1 MTVVRSVSA
10 QDFTSTAIDEGLRE
24 ACGADPGRFCEWV
37 FDQTGNETL
46 SSLASWIVG
55 APLRILLI
63 VVIAFVV
70 ARVLR
75 RAIARFGERLTRE
88 DRTSTLQSLRRGR
101 AGRLLVDERDQQRA
115 AARAETLTSVLSSAS
130 GLVVWGIAGLLV
142 LAELGISLG
151 PLIAGAG
158 IVGIALGFGAQSIV
172 RDFLTGFFMLVEDQY
187 GVGDVVNLG
196 EVSGVVE
203 RVTLRT
209 TVLRDVTGNVW
220 HVPNGEIHR
229 ICNMSQIWSRAVLDV
244 DVAYDTDL
252 DLAQGVIQRVA
263 DELWQDEG
271 FTGGEIID
279 PPEVWGV
286 ENMGADGISI
296 RLVVK
301 TDPAEQWIVARELR
315 LRIKKAFDQAG
326 IEIPFP
332 QRTLWFNEDQRGAKP
347 DPATV
352 PVAPI
357 RRRAAD
363 EVLPDPEAR

>member
-1 MTVVRSVSA
+1 MAVA

-24 ACGADPGRFCEWV
+24 ACGADPGRLCEWV
-37 FDQTGNETL
+37 YDQTGNETL
-46 SSLASWIVG
+46 TSLASWIVG

-63 VVIAFVV
+63 VVIAFV
-70 ARVLR
+70 ASRLLR
-75 RAIARFGERLTRE
+75 RAIAHFGARITDSESPSALR
-88 DRTSTLQSLRRGR
+88 SLKQGR
-101 AGRLLVDERDQQRA
+101 AGRLLVDERDQQRS
-115 AARAETLTSVLSSAS
+115 AARAETLTSVLGSAS
-130 GLVVWGIAGLLV
+130 SLVVWTIAALLV
-142 LAELGISLG
+142 LGEVGISLG

-158 IVGIALGFGAQSIV
+158 IVGVALGFGAQSIV

-209 TVLRDVTGNVW
+209 TILRDVNGNVW

-229 ICNMSQIWSRAVLDV
+229 VCNMSQIWSRAVLDV

-252 DLAQGVIQRVA
+252 DLAQGVLQRVA
-263 DELWQDEG
+263 DELWQDES
-271 FTGGEIID
+271 FIGGDIID
-279 PPEVWGV
+279 PPEVWGI

-315 LRIKKAFDQAG
+315 LRIKKAFDEAG

-332 QRTLWFNEDQRGAKP
+332 QRTLWFNEDQRGDKP
-347 DPATV
+347 DPATIA
-352 PVAPI
+352 VAPL

-363 EVLPDPEAR
+363 ENLPDPESR